1 MPWNKKNYPP
11 SLKNLPAEVR
21 NKAVEIANALLAG
34 TDMPEGIA
42 IATATSRAKDWAANR
57 GKDIESHSP
66 DTRSTDVKQ
75 HGEDRYVIP
84 YHGDQWAVKKERAE
98 KVEKVFDKK
107 ADAIKLGQREAKEA
121 NAALTV
127 QKKTGKLQKRTSYN
141 PNKSARK
148 RS

>member
-1 MPWNKKNYPP
+1 M
-11 SLKNLPAEVR
+11 KNLPAEVR

-57 GKDIESHSP
+57 GKETDSLSP
-66 DTRSTDVKQ
+66 DSRSTDVKH

-84 YHGDQWAVKKERAE
+84 YHGDQWAVKKEGAA
-98 KVEKVFDKK
+98 KAEKVFDKK
-107 ADAIKLGQREAKEA
+107 TDAVELGRQEAKEA
-121 NAALTV
+121 NAALTI

-141 PNKSARK
+141 PNKRGRK
-148 RS
+148 QS